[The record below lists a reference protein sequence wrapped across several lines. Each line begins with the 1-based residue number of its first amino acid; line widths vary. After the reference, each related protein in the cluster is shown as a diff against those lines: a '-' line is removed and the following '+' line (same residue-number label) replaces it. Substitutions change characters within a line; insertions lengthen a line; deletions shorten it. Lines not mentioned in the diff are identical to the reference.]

1 MPAAAMI
8 TEEQEEGVLPFSCE
22 PGTMLRGSL
31 SLSQHH
37 GQGPGLWVA
46 ELILNS
52 ESATHSFV
60 P

>member
-1 MPAAAMI
+1 MI

-22 PGTMLRGSL
+22 PGTMLRDSL

-52 ESATHSFV
+52 ESATHSFM